1 MFSDNKNAEP
11 DSENS
16 LDPKSTTTMLGN
28 DLRIIEEE
36 KRKVVELTCASLE
49 NIQLN
54 DHGWTSRVYIID
66 DGKIVFKF
74 PRMEA
79 VKKEYVQ
86 EIKIYKLLEQLHVH
100 LQVPRLRWTD
110 QDNNY
115 FGYEGIVGT
124 QFSSEIDHL
133 NDEEKR
139 QLGRDV
145 GEFLKQ
151 LHQLHLSE
159 PHIMTVED
167 EIKQAHEK
175 YAGCIDTLRNHFNSE
190 EIVRLDRFMHESMPL
205 TMRRLG
211 EDSALCHGDLG
222 YWNMLLKVDGSLG
235 VIDFGDIGYYDR
247 SKDFCGL
254 QDQVMLDATLKEYG
268 DNKILREKIDIRQKY
283 LPFFDL
289 QYFAASRNE
298 AEITNTL
305 DKIRIALLS

>member
-1 MFSDNKNAEP
+1 MISDDKKQELA
-11 DSENS
+11 SEKS
-16 LDPKSTTTMLGN
+16 SDPKTITTMGHN
-28 DLRIIEEE
+28 DLDIVHDE
-36 KRKVVELTCASLE
+36 KLKVAELTGSSIE
-49 NIQLN
+49 SIQLN
-54 DHGWTSRVYIID
+54 DHGWTSRVYLID

-100 LQVPRLRWTD
+100 LQVPKLRWTD

-115 FGYEGIVGT
+115 FGYEGIVGG
-124 QFSSEIDHL
+124 QFSSEIARIPD
-133 NDEEKR
+133 DEKR
-139 QLGRDV
+139 RLGRDI

-159 PHIMTVED
+159 PHVMTVED

-175 YAGCIDTLRNHFNSE
+175 YAGCLDTLRNHFNSE
-190 EIVRLDRFMHESMPL
+190 ETARLAKFMHESMPS
-205 TMRRLG
+205 TMRQLG
-211 EDSALCHGDLG
+211 GDSALCHGDLG
-222 YWNMLLKVDGSLG
+222 YWNMLLKDDGTLG

-254 QDQVMLDATLKEYG
+254 QDQTMLDAALTEYG
-268 DNKILREKIDIRQKY
+268 DDKVLREKIDIRQQY

-298 AEITNTL
+298 TETNITL
-305 DKIRIALLS
+305 EKIRSALLS